1 MKKLKFKFLL
11 AFMGCA
17 AVIIACSKSDSSNV
31 SDYAG
36 NYVISNAETAEP
48 LAITTVEMGAFSI
61 PAGTNITTAIQT
73 ALLSSVSCSSASKSW
88 VELRSDNSMY
98 LSCQGTNEVN
108 AGTWEE
114 VDATTLK
121 LNMNSTAIPTSPTGI
136 VLTATDIVKTGSN
149 FRGKTSVPIP
159 KEMIGA
165 MLAQYQLTLAPSTPS
180 ILTVVFYIDFVKQ

>member
-11 AFMGCA
+11 TLMGCA
-17 AVIIACSKSDSSNV
+17 ALIIACSKSDTSTV
-31 SDYAG
+31 SAYVG
-36 NYVISNAETAEP
+36 NYVISHAELAEP
-48 LAITTVEMGAFSI
+48 LSITTVEAGAFNV
-61 PAGTNITTAIQT
+61 PAGTDITVSIQT
-73 ALLSSVSCSSASKSW
+73 ALLSSVNCSSATKSW

-98 LSCQGTNEVN
+98 LSCEGTNEVN

-121 LNMNSTAIPTSPTGI
+121 LNMNSTAIPSSPTGF

-159 KEMIGA
+159 KEMIAA
-165 MLAQYQLTLAPSTPS
+165 MIASYHLTLVPSTPS
-180 ILTVVFYIDFVKQ
+180 VLNVVFYIDFMKQ